1 MTYLSLA
8 LLVVAPVVLASGAAA
23 APRRTAHA
31 LAILAMIV
39 VAAGVLL
46 TQPQQSLLV
55 GNTALGLTEIGRLE
69 LAFLAALGV
78 LLTGYHYLSGRV
90 SALPVLLPALLA
102 STAAGRTF
110 GPSLLVAA
118 SFLQL
123 AAILASLLM
132 VSEQP
137 DWQAGV
143 AGAVYLTLS
152 ALGGMAL
159 LFGFVLADLQ
169 RISPGGLV
177 TVPFV
182 VAVLAIG
189 VALQWGVAPLYF
201 WLPNAF
207 QRAGPAGAALAI
219 SFLGPATLGLLIQAL
234 SAQPQLVADET
245 VTRFLTYGS
254 LFTAVFGALATLA
267 PAKLRRTLGYVLV
280 ADLGYVLAGVATFT
294 RIGLAGAALHM
305 AHRSLTA
312 LLLLA
317 SATELERVDR
327 GATDVRPPAPYL
339 WGTVLVGTLSL
350 LGVPPLAGFAAN
362 WAIYQAISLTD
373 WRLAIALQ
381 GTSLVCLAAVLSAL
395 GRLRRSYPHPWRPPT
410 ALETT
415 LMVAAVAVAL
425 WGLAPGP
432 ALGAIHRAA
441 GELPFLKPF

>member
-1 MTYLSLA
+1 MTHLSLA
-8 LLVVAPVVLASGAAA
+8 LLVVAPLALGAGAAA
-23 APRRTAHA
+23 VPRRAAHG
-31 LAILAMIV
+31 LAVLAMIATGV
-39 VAAGVLL
+39 GVLL
-46 TQPQQSLLV
+46 TQPQRPLLV

-69 LAFLAALGV
+69 LVFLALLGV
-78 LLTGYHYLSGRV
+78 LLTGYHYFSGRV

-102 STAAGRTF
+102 ATAAGRAF

-118 SFLQL
+118 SLLQL

-182 VAVLAIG
+182 VAVLAVG

-207 QRAGPAGAALAI
+207 QRAGPAAAALAI

-245 VTRFLTYGS
+245 VTRFLTYGG
-254 LFTAVFGALATLA
+254 LFTAVFGALAALA
-267 PAKLRRTLGYVLV
+267 PAKLRRTLGYILV

-294 RIGLAGAALHM
+294 RIGLAGAVLHM

-312 LLLLA
+312 LVLLT

-327 GATDVRPPAPYL
+327 GATDGQRPAPYL
-339 WGTVLVGTLSL
+339 WATILVGSLSL
-350 LGVPPLAGFAAN
+350 VGLPPLSGFAAN
-362 WAIYQAISLTD
+362 WAIYQAVSLTD
-373 WRLAIALQ
+373 WRLAIALA
-381 GTSLVCLAAVLSAL
+381 GTSILCLAAVLSAL
-395 GRLRRSYPHPWRPPT
+395 GRLRRSYPRPWRRPT
-410 ALETT
+410 AGETVLMLE
-415 LMVAAVAVAL
+415 VAVVAL

-432 ALGAIHRAA
+432 VLGAIHRAA